1 MILVPAYTNFLLQ
14 NTLFHKM
21 GNKFSPKC
29 VSLSKI
35 SFSFS
40 CLHSTEVVEIHLHTY
55 MAAAAKG
62 KRKYIFKYTLQ
73 LLTLSNITEAKTSYQ
88 LLFSLQLIHNFL
100 I

>member
-1 MILVPAYTNFLLQ
+1 MIVILVPAYTNFLLQ

-73 LLTLSNITEAKTSYQ
+73 LQHYPISQKLKQVLSCS
-88 LLFSLQLIHNFL
+88 SLCS
-100 I
+100 